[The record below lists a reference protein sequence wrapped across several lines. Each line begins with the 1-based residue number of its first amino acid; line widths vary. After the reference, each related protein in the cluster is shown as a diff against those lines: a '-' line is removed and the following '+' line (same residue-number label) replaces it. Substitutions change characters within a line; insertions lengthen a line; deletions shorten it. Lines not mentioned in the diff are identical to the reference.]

1 MIQLQC
7 IASSVVFAYVER
19 STRTPKGE
27 RSIKKVVNIITTILM
42 VAVLLVAFALVGV
55 KIFGLSPYTVLSG
68 SMEPTYHV
76 GSLIYIEDVNT
87 ADLKVGDPITYVIE
101 GGTVVTHRIIEIIPD
116 YGENG
121 ELGFKTK
128 GDANQT
134 EDGTPVHEN
143 NVLGKP
149 VFSIPLLGYV
159 AFYIQ
164 NPPGSYLAIGACL
177 VIALLTFLPGL
188 VDKLLDEDTAG
199 TTPTQQTEG
208 EGTPPED
215 AQHTVEYAPQG
226 FSNKKQKIIK
236 FFKGG
241 I

>member
-7 IASSVVFAYVER
+7 ITSSVVFAYVER
-19 STRTPKGE
+19 STHTPKGE
-27 RSIKKVVNIITTILM
+27 RTIKKIINIITTVLM
-42 VAVLLVAFALVGV
+42 VAVLVCAVALVGV
-55 KIFGLSPYTVLSG
+55 KLFGISPYTVLSG

-76 GSLIYIEDVNT
+76 GSLIYVTKVDT
-87 ADLKVGDPITYVIE
+87 DDLEVGDPITYVIE

-116 YGENG
+116 YGDNG

-128 GDANQT
+128 GDANKT
-134 EDGTPVHEN
+134 EDGTPVHAN

-149 VFSIPLLGYV
+149 IFSIPLLGYV
-159 AFYIQ
+159 AFYVQ

-188 VDKLLDEDTAG
+188 VDKFLDEDTAG

-215 AQHTVEYAPQG
+215 AQNTVE
-226 FSNKKQKIIK
+226 
-236 FFKGG
+236 
-241 I
+241 

>member
-1 MIQLQC
+1 
-7 IASSVVFAYVER
+7 
-19 STRTPKGE
+19 
-27 RSIKKVVNIITTILM
+27 M
-42 VAVLLVAFALVGV
+42 VAVLVCAAALVGV
-55 KIFGLSPYTVLSG
+55 KLFGISPYTVLSG

-76 GSLIYIEDVNT
+76 GSLIYVTDVD
-87 ADLKVGDPITYVIE
+87 ADDLKVGDPITYVIE

-128 GDANQT
+128 GDANKT

-149 VFSIPLLGYV
+149 IFTIPLLGYV
-159 AFYIQ
+159 AFYVQ
-164 NPPGSYLAIGACL
+164 NPPGSYLAIGFCL

-188 VDKLLDEDTAG
+188 VDKLVDEDTAG

-215 AQHTVEYAPQG
+215 AQNTVE
-226 FSNKKQKIIK
+226 
-236 FFKGG
+236 
-241 I
+241 